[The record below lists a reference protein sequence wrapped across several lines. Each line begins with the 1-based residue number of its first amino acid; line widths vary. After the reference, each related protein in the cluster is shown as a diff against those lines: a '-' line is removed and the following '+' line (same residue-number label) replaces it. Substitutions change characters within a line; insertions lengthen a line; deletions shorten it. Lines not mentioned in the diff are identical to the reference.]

1 MKIRM
6 RMSLV
11 AGVVTLGVLVPLLT
25 ACEQYDESE
34 SKTFDVSEKATSV
47 SVDSGG
53 GNVQV
58 VQGDGETVKVT
69 EDAKYASGKKP
80 KTEHY
85 VTDGKLTLKVGSD
98 CRDGI
103 SDADCSVDYKVEVPS
118 GVAVTVRSGGG
129 TVGLTGVT
137 GAVDVS
143 SGGGEVKAKGL
154 AASKLKAVSSGGT
167 IDVNW
172 VKPPDDVNVEAKGG
186 NVTVR
191 VPDDSYNVSANTSL
205 GSEKVEVKSSSTAS
219 RRIVA
224 HTFAGD
230 VKVLVTG

>member
-1 MKIRM
+1 M
-6 RMSLV
+6 RTSLV
-11 AGVVTLGVLVPLLT
+11 AGVLTLGAVIPLLT
-25 ACEQYDESE
+25 ACEQYDEAD
-34 SKTFDVSEKATSV
+34 SKSYDVSEKATSV
-47 SVDSGG
+47 TVDSGG
-53 GNVQV
+53 GDVQV
-58 VQGDGETVKVT
+58 VHGDGEAVTVT
-69 EDAKYASGKKP
+69 EEAKYSSGKKP

-85 VTDGKLTLKVGSD
+85 VTDGKLTLKVGTD
-98 CRDGI
+98 CRDGV
-103 SDADCSVDYKVEVPS
+103 SDADCSVNYKVRVPS

-137 GAVDVS
+137 GAVDIS

-154 AASKLKAVSSGGT
+154 TAPKLKAVSSGGA

-172 VKPPDDVNVEAKGG
+172 VKAPDDVNVEAKGG

-205 GSEKVEVKSSSTAS
+205 GSEKVEVKSSSTAE

-230 VKVLVTG
+230 VKVLVAG